1 MAFRTLVV
9 GLTGG
14 IGAGKSAVSRCFEQ
28 LGVPVIDAD
37 VVARE
42 VASPGGPALAEI
54 AAAFGSD
61 VLDASGALDRA
72 RLRGRVFADPAERAR
87 LEAILH
93 PRIRAVMQE
102 RVAALRGQS
111 PCVVLVI
118 PLLLEAGQRDMVDRV
133 LVVEAPETDRI
144 ARVAARDG
152 VPPDQVRR
160 IIAAQ
165 LSQGQRMA
173 QADDLIWNDGSES
186 ELRARVSALH
196 QQYLEAPPE
205 G

>member
-42 VASPGGPALAEI
+42 VVSPGGPALAEI